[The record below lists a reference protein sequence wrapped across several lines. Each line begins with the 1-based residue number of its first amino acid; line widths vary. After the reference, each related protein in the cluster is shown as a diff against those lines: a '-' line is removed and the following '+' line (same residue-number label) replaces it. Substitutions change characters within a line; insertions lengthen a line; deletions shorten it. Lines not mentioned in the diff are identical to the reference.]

1 MSISKQHTKTPNNI
15 FQIMS
20 IPQNT
25 YNNSNFITQWA
36 SKDKISKVL
45 GEGVSQCR
53 VSSFK
58 NCLEKLAC
66 MHVQQLVG
74 VVISMKLDIF
84 STSDIY
90 LVR

>member
-1 MSISKQHTKTPNNI
+1 MSISKQHTMTPNNI

-45 GEGVSQCR
+45 GEGVS
-53 VSSFK
+53 
-58 NCLEKLAC
+58 
-66 MHVQQLVG
+66 
-74 VVISMKLDIF
+74 
-84 STSDIY
+84 
-90 LVR
+90 